1 MMGAGDFHT
10 LMTDTVH
17 VGKVQSNTGPE
28 GMRRSAT
35 IRVDSEE
42 FEVYFQSADAPL
54 ADGVEPF
61 LALALPAAMATGR
74 RLVVDMPVSPKL
86 LANLPTLQH
95 RFAAQDPALR
105 VVEVTATPATGCGTA
120 KTGRTGMFF
129 SGGVDSFFTLFTHE
143 REIQD
148 LVFVHGYDIRLS
160 DAPLHAA
167 ARDSVRNVATA
178 TGKRLIHVET
188 NLRQFTNRF
197 GDWGTRYHGPAKGAV
212 ALLLTPHLGR
222 IYFNGESIP
231 QDQCDAS
238 RPALDPLWSAE
249 TIEVL
254 HFGDAHSRL
263 EKLRTIHSQPL
274 VRQHLRVCWENRG
287 GQFNC
292 GVCSKCMRTMA
303 CLRAL
308 GCLEYFPRFDR
319 PLDLQ
324 ALSALALPKPLHRRE
339 LRGVLEHV
347 ETHGTDLKMER
358 AIQRALRRHYTSRA
372 LVPLK
377 RVTTFMRHM
386 AHMAI
391 MQIST

>member
-1 MMGAGDFHT
+1 
-10 LMTDTVH
+10 MTDTVH
-17 VGKVQSNTGPE
+17 VGNVQSNAGPE

-74 RLVVDMPVSPKL
+74 RLAVDMPISPKL
-86 LANLPTLQH
+86 LANLPILQR

-105 VVEVTATPATGCGTA
+105 VVEVAATPTTGQSPTKA
-120 KTGRTGMFF
+120 ERTGMFF
-129 SGGVDSFFTLFTHE
+129 SGGVDSFFTLFTHGH
-143 REIQD
+143 EIQD

-160 DAPLHAA
+160 NGPLHAA
-167 ARDSVRNVATA
+167 ALTSIRDVAAA

-197 GDWGTRYHGPAKGAV
+197 GDWAMRYHGPAKGAV
-212 ALLLTPHLGR
+212 ALLLAPHLGR
-222 IYFNGESIP
+222 IYFNGEAIP
-231 QDQCDAS
+231 QDQLDAS
-238 RPALDPLWSAE
+238 RPTLDPLWSAE

-263 EKLRTIHSQPL
+263 EKLRAIHSQPL
-274 VRQHLRVCWENRG
+274 VRHHLRVCWENRG

-292 GVCSKCMRTMA
+292 GECSKCMRTMA

-308 GCLEYFPRFDR
+308 GCLEDFRRFDR

-324 ALSALALPKPLHRRE
+324 TLATLALTTPLQRKE
-339 LRGVLEHV
+339 LRGILEHV
-347 ETHGTDLKMER
+347 EARGTDPKMAH
-358 AIQRALRRHYTSRA
+358 AIRRALKRRHTGRA
-372 LVPLK
+372 LAPLK
-377 RVTTFMRHM
+377 RTATFMRHIVRM
-386 AHMAI
+386 AMT
-391 MQIST
+391 QIST